1 MILVPIALDGK
12 LFADYG
18 VGAGFAFGQQQGPS
32 VSSLAI
38 SRADASPIYVGTSQ
52 GVRTLTIDF
61 IVKEG
66 STSASDVGYVL
77 RNILALVHPGDA
89 NERVLVAR
97 FADGPDIDTEVE
109 MLVSTG
115 QYRYGSRN
123 NVFVD
128 FYAAD
133 EKWSERI
140 PTAVPQLISTGSLTV
155 PLNNKGGATVSP
167 IIKVGYSAQRTT
179 EDPTVGWK
187 YRRTVTI
194 TNNGT
199 TNWNR
204 VRKTIVLGD
213 TAALV
218 TGSKAQADGD
228 DLRVW
233 FEGRNVNRTLTNWN
247 TKWTLCHIVVTIP
260 AGESAEFEIVY
271 GNPDATTAT
280 TLSTRTGT
288 GDTYAADDLEGY
300 SGTATSGG
308 ASTLTDS
315 GAAWET
321 NRWRYGYI
329 YVTGGT
335 GSGQRRR
342 IASNTGT
349 AITVDRAWGTN
360 PDNTSTYVIWMTGIS
375 VNGGKA
381 SGAGTT
387 TTLTDSSQTFGVNEL
402 KGGSLY
408 NVTKGIGPFTIQSN
422 TATVITTSTMTA
434 PALNDVYYI
443 ERYGVVQYMVNG
455 SVTETAHRGLWRINK
470 YHSKGVRTSYGD
482 QVPGGWIP
490 WLMVANNDD
499 FAQGR
504 YVDEGS
510 GGGHAIN
517 NWPQL
522 YARRSFRSDNT
533 WPEEGQADGAA
544 FYDPR
549 GFVGFDWNYN
559 AQNEGGVGQVVVLTQ
574 EPDGDDWQT
583 IATDATTRS
592 AAVAVT
598 SGNAAGYWDLTGD
611 DAEPVRIYCGVIPAD
626 GEVIPSTQKKGRK
639 VQLKNQNKHVVYL
652 SLDDCGGLS
661 GSLYTVGNEA
671 AMYDLQATLRIGG
684 GSASTPPY
692 DKISI
697 GSKLG
702 LASGQRLWINPNPTA
717 DSPLFAIYDASDN
730 LVKRTPWAARISHY
744 ETDIDGTS
752 TAMVARELMPIR
764 VGGNILGDSADRV
777 TGWTLTNGSGVSSTI
792 ANASTPD
799 YDGNSQSIRINVT
812 ATPAGPWSIELS
824 SALIPL
830 IPGTMYEFGM
840 VARRSSMSASITAEI
855 GAYWQSGL
863 VDSAVDGNSLASQTL
878 TSNAAWYPMGG
889 GKKTHAGSAIT
900 AETDGVIFLLLI
912 EGSGSMTGDVYLDL
926 VTLGVPNLYINE
938 DEPGTILVDVEWTEK
953 YYA

>member
-1 MILVPIALDGK
+1 MKAIAYAGKTFSSLNVKAGFPAGMQAGPSKSPILLDRAGEPPIHVTTRQDARTWTVEFVVLSGNDVEETIMTLLGALDPASQEPRVFVAEITGTG
-12 LFADYG
+12 ANTG
-18 VGAGFAFGQQQGPS
+18 VQ
-32 VSSLAI
+32 VE
-38 SRADASPIYVGTSQ
+38 
-52 GVRTLTIDF
+52 TLMT
-61 IVKEG
+61 
-66 STSASDVGYVL
+66 
-77 RNILALVHPGDA
+77 
-89 NERVLVAR
+89 
-97 FADGPDIDTEVE
+97 
-109 MLVSTG
+109 TG
-115 QYRYGSRN
+115 QYRMGGVN
-123 NVFVD
+123 NIFVD
-128 FYAAD
+128 FHAAD
-133 EKWSERI
+133 DRWYEREA
-140 PTAVPQLISTGSLTV
+140 TVLPQLISTGSLTV

-167 IIKVGYSAQRTT
+167 IIKVGYSTQRTT
-179 EDPTVGWK
+179 ESSSVGWK

-194 TNNGT
+194 TNSGT
-199 TNWNR
+199 RNWNK

-218 TGSKAQADGD
+218 TAVKAQADGD

-233 FEGRNVNRTLTNWN
+233 FEGRNINRTLTNWN
-247 TKWTLCHIVVTIP
+247 TKWTLCHIDVTIP
-260 AGESAEFEIVY
+260 AGESAEYEIVY

-288 GDTYAADDLEGY
+288 GATYAADDLEGT

-308 ASTLTDS
+308 GSTMTDS

-329 YVTGGT
+329 YITGGT

-349 AITVDRAWGTN
+349 AITVDRAWTTN
-360 PDNTSTYVIWMTGIS
+360 PAAASTYVIWMTGVS
-375 VNGGKA
+375 VNGGAA

-387 TTLTDSSQTFGVNEL
+387 TSLTDSSQAFGVNEL

-443 ERYGVVQYMVNG
+443 ERYGVIQYSVNG

-470 YHSKGVRTSYGD
+470 YFSKGARTSYGD

-559 AQNEGGVGQVVVLTQ
+559 MQNEGGVGQVVVMTQ

-583 IATDATTRS
+583 IATDSTTR
-592 AAVAVT
+592 ATAVSVT

-652 SLDDCGGLS
+652 SLDDCGGTS

-684 GSASTPPY
+684 GASSTPPY

-702 LASGQRLWINPNPTA
+702 LASGQRLWIDPSPTA
-717 DSPLFAIYDASDN
+717 DSPLFAIYNSSDA
-730 LVKRTPWAARISHY
+730 LVRRTPWAARIRRY
-744 ETDIDGTS
+744 DTDLDGAT
-752 TAMVARELMPIR
+752 TALVSRDFLPIR
-764 VGGNILGDSADRV
+764 IGGNILGTSADRV
-777 TGWTLTNGSGVSSTI
+777 TGWTLSNGAGVTSTI
-792 ANASTPD
+792 ANVTTPD
-799 YDGNSQSIRINVT
+799 YDGNSKSIDIDIT
-812 ATPAGPWSIELS
+812 ATPAGAWSLTLE
-824 SALIPL
+824 SALISL

-840 VARRSSMSASITAEI
+840 VARRSSVSAGVIAKI
-855 GAYWQSGL
+855 GSYWQSGL
-863 VDSAVDGNSLASQTL
+863 VSSAVDADTEVSQTL
-878 TSNAAWYPMGG
+878 VSNAAWYPMGS
-889 GKKTHAGSAIT
+889 GKKVHTGSAIT
-900 AETDGVIFLLLI
+900 EPTDGTFIIVTIS
-912 EGSGSMTGDVYLDL
+912 GSGSVTGHIYLDMI
-926 VTLGVPNLYINE
+926 TLGVPNLYINE
-938 DEPGTILVDVEWTEK
+938 DEPGTTTVDVEWTEA
-953 YYA
+953 YFG